1 MIKKIDGKFKVV
13 SEEGKNLS
21 KPMSKEDA
29 KKRLAQVEM
38 FKHMDKYKK

>member
-1 MIKKIDGKFKVV
+1 MICKVNGKFQVK

-21 KPMSKEDA
+21 KPMSKEAA

-38 FKHMDKYKK
+38 YKSMKK